1 MSHFE
6 SILFSYCNQDRLE
19 YQLYAECLRL
29 MGIYVCEKVIEIEK
43 QGIYE
48 DKWQEKDF
56 SICYTIE
63 KSIDNGFVDTEM
75 TDSSLLEKKLSLL
88 KERLLQMVAD
98 EDFFACYDEICDIFV
113 QFGLLQAGTVMQYFQ
128 MNAQEV
134 LDAGE
139 QFEKA
144 ADRLTDMLLQEKWKN
159 NRYMNYAGLYC
170 KQKANLSRF
179 LCEEPIVYYVD
190 KLAARGLNLVMTFP
204 DFSNA
209 WALLGLICERKKS
222 YIRETIDAYQR
233 AIDAIADKPYAS
245 SIYYWMGKCFEGE
258 PKMINTYA
266 KQMYHKA
273 YHSLKKYRNIYKLAV
288 SYMNESEYQKANEF
302 FLECIQYLEYRGDFL
317 DPLEQEY
324 YFKVNAHISYCYLQ
338 QMDFY
343 NALNYAE
350 TVIKFRKELELEEDR
365 GSDAI
370 AFYKRL
376 YGKDAKKYI
385 ALAVRGMGVRQAYQY
400 KQIAER
406 ELGRIEARET
416 YKKQGCIL

>member
-6 SILFSYCNQDRLE
+6 SILFSYYNQDRLE

-29 MGIYVCEKVIEIEK
+29 MGIYVCEKVIEIEEN
-43 QGIYE
+43 GIYE

-63 KSIDNGFVDTEM
+63 KSVDNDFSDTKM
-75 TDSSLLEKKLSLL
+75 TDSSLLKKKLSLL
-88 KERLLQMVAD
+88 EEHLLQMIAD
-98 EDFFACYDEICDIFV
+98 EDFFACFDGICDIFV
-113 QFGLLQAGTVMQYFQ
+113 QYGLLQAGTVLQYFQ

-134 LDAGE
+134 LDAGG

-144 ADRLTDMLLQEKWKN
+144 ADQLTDMLLQEKWKN

-179 LCEEPIVYYVD
+179 LCDEPIVYYVD

-233 AIDAIADKPYAS
+233 AIDVIADKPYAS

-266 KQMYHKA
+266 KKMYHRA

-302 FLECIQYLEYRGDFL
+302 FLECIQYLKYRGDFL

-324 YFKVNAHISYCYLQ
+324 YFKVNVHISYCYLQ

-343 NALNYAE
+343 NALIYAE
-350 TVIKFRKELELEEDR
+350 TVIKFRNELEEDR
-365 GSDAI
+365 DSTAI

-376 YGKDAKKYI
+376 YGKDAKKYKD
-385 ALAVRGMGVRQAYQY
+385 LAVRGMGVRQAYQY
-400 KQIAER
+400 RQIAER
-406 ELGRIEARET
+406 ELGRIEASEKLM
-416 YKKQGCIL
+416 YKKQGCVL